1 MKVLTKRT
9 ANIIDAVHHT
19 ISDIKGLDI
28 ILPCCNP
35 APGWVYDLVA
45 HHQAVRQLM
54 PAVQL
59 QLILVNDG
67 STRNFGV
74 EEVTYLQQQIPGILI
89 VSYEMNR
96 GKGYAIREGL
106 RRAMHDRQICT
117 DLDFPFGVEVVKEVF
132 ESLEQGADIVAG
144 ERGSSYLALLPVK
157 RRIVTRISRAINRFV
172 LGMPLYDAQAGIKG
186 FNAQG
191 RAILERTKVDG
202 FLYDSE
208 FIFKAGRKQ
217 LNILGIP
224 VHCRPGI
231 RFSAFRMQLLWQ
243 EMRNYLK
250 FFSL

>member
-1 MKVLTKRT
+1 MKVLTKRP
-9 ANIIDAVHHT
+9 AVIIDAVHPL
-19 ISDIKGLDI
+19 SGLKGLDI

-35 APGWVYDLVA
+35 ASGWVYDLVE
-45 HHQAVRQLM
+45 HYLAVRQLL

-67 STRNFGV
+67 STRNFGL
-74 EEVTYLQQQIPGILI
+74 EEVTFLQQQIPGIQI
-89 VSYEMNR
+89 VSYEVNR
-96 GKGYAIREGL
+96 GKGHAIREGL
-106 RRAMHDRQICT
+106 RRAIFDCQVCT
-117 DLDFPFGVEVVKEVF
+117 DLDFPFGVEVLKTVF
-132 ESLEQGADIVAG
+132 DALEQGADIVAG

-172 LGMPLYDAQAGIKG
+172 LRMPVYDAQAGIKG

-191 RAILERTKVDG
+191 RAVLERTQVDG

-208 FIFKAGRKQ
+208 FIFKAGRKR
-217 LNILGIP
+217 LNIRAIP

-231 RFSAFRMQLLWQ
+231 RFSAFRMKLLWRELQ
-243 EMRNYLK
+243 NYYK

>member
-1 MKVLTKRT
+1 MKVLTKRAT
-9 ANIIDAVHHT
+9 VIIDAVQP
-19 ISDIKGLDI
+19 ISGIRGLDI

-35 APGWVYDLVA
+35 ASGWVYDLVEHYLA
-45 HHQAVRQLM
+45 LRQLL
-54 PAVQL
+54 PAVPL

-67 STRNFGV
+67 STRNFG
-74 EEVTYLQQQIPGILI
+74 EDEVTFLQRQIPGIHI
-89 VSYEMNR
+89 VSYAVNR
-96 GKGYAIREGL
+96 GKGHAIREGL
-106 RRAMHDRQICT
+106 RRAMYDCQVCT
-117 DLDFPFGVEVVKEVF
+117 DLDFPFGVAVVKEVF
-132 ESLEQGADIVAG
+132 ASLEQGADIVAG
-144 ERGSSYLALLPVK
+144 ERGSSYLALLPLK
-157 RRIVTRISRAINRFV
+157 RRIVTRISRAINRYV
-172 LGMPLYDAQAGIKG
+172 LRMPLYDAQAGIKG

-217 LNILGIP
+217 LNIRAIP

-231 RFSAFRMQLLWQ
+231 RFSSFRVKLLWR

>member
-1 MKVLTKRT
+1 M
-9 ANIIDAVHHT
+9 IIDAVHP
-19 ISDIKGLDI
+19 ISGIKGLDI

-35 APGWVYDLVA
+35 APGWVYDLVE
-45 HHQAVRQLM
+45 HHKAVRQLL
-54 PAVQL
+54 PSVRL

-67 STRNFGV
+67 STRNFGAA
-74 EEVTYLQQQIPGILI
+74 EEAFLQQQIPGIHI
-89 VSYEMNR
+89 VSYAVNK

-106 RRAMHDRQICT
+106 RRATYDLQVCT

-132 ESLEQGADIVAG
+132 DSLEQGIDIVAG

-172 LGMPLYDAQAGIKG
+172 LRMPLYDAQAGIKG

-208 FIFKAGRKQ
+208 FIYKAGRKQ
-217 LNILGIP
+217 LNIRAIP

-231 RFSAFRMQLLWQ
+231 RFSAFRLKLLWR